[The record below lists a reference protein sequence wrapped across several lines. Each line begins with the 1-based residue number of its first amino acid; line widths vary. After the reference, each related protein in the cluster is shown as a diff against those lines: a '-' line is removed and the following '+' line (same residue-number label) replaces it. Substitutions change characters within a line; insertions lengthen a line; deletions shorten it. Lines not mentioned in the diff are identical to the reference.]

1 MKLGTLLGAA
11 AIGGFYYAHK
21 KRGGEMTLDS
31 IKDTA
36 RSLFATVQQRARE
49 VVQPGTN
56 SERMNEGDDS
66 TLRH

>member
-31 IKDTA
+31 IKETA
-36 RSLFATVQQRARE
+36 RNLLGTVQQRARD

-56 SERMNEGDDS
+56 SDRMYTGDDN

>member
-11 AIGGFYYAHK
+11 AVGGFCYAHK
-21 KRGGEMTLDS
+21 KRGGELTLES
-31 IKDTA
+31 LKETA
-36 RSLFATVQQRARE
+36 RSLLGTVQQRARS

-56 SERMNEGDDS
+56 SEHMYEGDDS

>member
-1 MKLGTLLGAA
+1 
-11 AIGGFYYAHK
+11 
-21 KRGGEMTLDS
+21 MTLDS

>member
-36 RSLFATVQQRARE
+36 RSLFDTVQQRARE